1 MAAPPETAIV
11 VTSCQEVALLCW
23 VEAHPGM
30 ASWVQAVGTMA
41 AIIGAFVI
49 GQMPIWEQRRR
60 EKQLQTIVLARV
72 IKKAE
77 AVLACTGAVAYCA
90 RLRDPDVTSR
100 LEANV
105 QPMLAA
111 NRVLEEGG
119 WQLMDRRALALVTR
133 FVRSV
138 DLLAD
143 RARAAQAAK
152 FPSLAQPASPEASEA
167 FAAEADQYERAAQK
181 AFADIKAVGDRAGM
195 GSLWERWWA
204 KR

>member
-1 MAAPPETAIV
+1 MLVPAVTSNV
-11 VTSCQEVALLCW
+11 VTTCQEIALLCW

-30 ASWVQAVGTMA
+30 ASWVQAVGTVA
-41 AIIGAFVI
+41 AIIGAFII
-49 GQMPIWEQRRR
+49 GQMPIWEHRRR
-60 EKQLQTIVLARV
+60 EKQLQAIVLARV

-77 AVLACTGAVAYCA
+77 AVLGCTGAVAYCA
-90 RLRDPDVTSR
+90 RLRDPDVTFR

-111 NRVLEEGG
+111 NRVLEEDG
-119 WQLMDRRALALVTR
+119 WNVLDRRALGLVTR
-133 FVRSV
+133 FVRAV

-152 FPSLAQPASPEASEA
+152 FPTLAQPASPEASEA

-181 AFADIKAVGDRAGM
+181 AFADLRAVGDRAGM

-204 KR
+204 KK